1 MKVTG
6 HAFRAGLPGSHMAT
20 YCQAAPEAGTEPI
33 AGYQN
38 RTCGYPESAH
48 SMTPQQQ
55 AAADQA
61 QADELIRK
69 IGGWA

>member
-1 MKVTG
+1 MVTG
-6 HAFRAGLPGSHMAT
+6 HAFIGGLPGSHAAV
-20 YCQAAPEAGTEPI
+20 YCQAPPETGTEPI
-33 AGYQN
+33 VGYRN

-55 AAADQA
+55 VAADRA
-61 QADELIRK
+61 QADELIRQ